1 MESKLE
7 NNLLAFIENKDLAT
21 MDTPQLLEISQQI
34 SNSISLTKLRRSID
48 NAIKVL
54 SGVGDPSFGADLEFI
69 ALDNQQRLNLI
80 WMLLDRYNKIEANIK
95 NFKKNKQNC
104 KDNSDFLYKFIEE
117 TKEILETVTKY
128 GQFRYKEK
136 IEDQKYIET
145 FNRKL
150 LEGDANEN

>member
-7 NNLLAFIENKDLAT
+7 NNLLAFIENKDLTT

-48 NAIKVL
+48 NAIKIL

-145 FNRKL
+145 LNRKL
-150 LEGDANEN
+150 LEGDTNEN